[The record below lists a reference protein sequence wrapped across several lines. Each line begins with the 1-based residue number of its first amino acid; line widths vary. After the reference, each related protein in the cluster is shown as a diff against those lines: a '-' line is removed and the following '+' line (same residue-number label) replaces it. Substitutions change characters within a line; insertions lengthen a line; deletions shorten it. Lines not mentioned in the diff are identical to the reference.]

1 MVQDLLDGEAPY
13 QVEMEFVVVAAAVVG
28 SAGLDGVV
36 GQGTSEP

>member
-13 QVEMEFVVVAAAVVG
+13 QVEMEFVVAAAVVG